1 MVINANTKIGSIIR
15 EKADALEAIISISPK
30 FEKLRNPVL
39 RKLIAAR
46 TSIAAASRIGNC
58 QVADFFNKLRP
69 LGFEIDEHVKAGLH
83 VKKDLPAFLL
93 NLEKNQLT
101 ELDVRPVILAG
112 HDPLGLIMQ
121 KVKGMI
127 PGQVLKIINTFYP
140 EPLILLL
147 EKRGFESFVAIVDD
161 NLVEAYFCQKD
172 AKPSPVVQK
181 LEEVSGDWQDI
192 LLRYGG
198 KLQTIDVRELEMPK
212 PMMTILESLES
223 LPEETALYVYHKRI
237 PVFLLPE
244 LKERGFNFRSRQ
256 VREGEIHLLIFR
268 N

>member
-58 QVADFFNKLRP
+58 EVSDFFNKLRP
-69 LGFEIDEHVKAGLH
+69 LGFEIDERVKAGLH

-101 ELDVRPVILAG
+101 GLDVRPVIVAG
-112 HDPLGLIMQ
+112 KDPLGLIMQ
-121 KVKGMI
+121 KVNGLK
-127 PGQVLKIINTFYP
+127 PGQVLKIINSFYP

-147 EKRGFESFVAIVDD
+147 EKRGFESFVDIIDD
-161 NLVEAYFCQKD
+161 NLVETYFYLRDMKSV
-172 AKPSPVVQK
+172 PMVQK
-181 LEEVSGDWQDI
+181 EEEVPGDWKDI
-192 LLRYGG
+192 LQRYENS
-198 KLQTIDVRELEMPK
+198 LQTIDVRELEMPK

-223 LPEETALYVYHKRI
+223 LPEEAALYVYHKRI

-244 LKERGFNFRSRQ
+244 LKERGFGFRSRQ